1 MTHIGEIRFIGAPPR
16 SGTAQAAAYRAVAG
30 AACVPMRPPPFVLG
44 PAPAALLWDMFADI
58 EAPAA
63 GVYDIEDVTVAPTG
77 IPIRNG
83 IAFYG
88 EQFMQP
94 ECHVA
99 HLAARLNREDLPIR
113 HVPGPL
119 AVMCGPAHE
128 TWGHWL
134 TDLMPCLWLL
144 RAAGYDLAT
153 LRFLVPWDLR
163 DFGAALLALCGIRA
177 EQCVVYQYWQEII
190 RTDLLVLPTFMRA
203 GNRFATCFAE
213 ATAWWTAR
221 ARAAAGVTAAGP
233 SRLLLSRG
241 NAPKQRTLENR
252 ATIEAAAADAGYM
265 VVRPEEKTIAEQI
278 ALFAGARIIVGE
290 YGSALHN
297 SVFAPPGTLVCG
309 LRGTSRHPSLVQ
321 TGIATAL
328 GQDAAYVLGDTEGQ
342 DIVQRFS
349 IEPRAFA
356 RALRILDAL
365 DQQRPPAIPIRA
377 GINPPKKAGAPPLD
391 PVTRMRAAHDGGRGD
406 KATRLPR

>member
-1 MTHIGEIRFIGAPPR
+1 MTHVGEIRFIGAPPR
-16 SGTAQAAAYRAVAG
+16 AGTRAAASYRSVAD
-30 AACVPMRPPPFVLG
+30 AACVPVRPPPFVLG

-58 EAPAA
+58 GAPAA
-63 GVYDIEDVTVAPTG
+63 GLYEIEDVTVAPTG
-77 IPIRNG
+77 IPIRDG
-83 IAFYG
+83 VAFYG

-94 ECHVA
+94 ECHVE

-134 TDLMPCLWLL
+134 TDLLPCLWLL
-144 RAAGYDLAT
+144 RAAGHDLSA

-163 DFGAALLALCGIRA
+163 AFAAALLVLCGIRA

-190 RTDLLVLPTFMRA
+190 RTDRLLLPTFMRA
-203 GNRFATCFAE
+203 GNRFATCFAD
-213 ATAWWTAR
+213 ATAWWVAR
-221 ARAAAGVTAAGP
+221 ARTAAGITAGGP
-233 SRLLLSRG
+233 GRLMLSRG
-241 NAPKQRTLENR
+241 NAPKQRVMENR
-252 ATIEAAAADAGYM
+252 AAIEAAAIDAGYT
-265 VVRPEEKTIAEQI
+265 VVRPEEKTIPDQI

-328 GQDAAYVLGDTEGQ
+328 GQDAAYVLGDTGGQ

-349 IEPRAFA
+349 IEPRLFT
-356 RALRILDAL
+356 RALRMLDAL
-365 DQQRPPAIPIRA
+365 DQQRP
-377 GINPPKKAGAPPLD
+377 AGAAIGCAPAKSDSATARPRKSPARSAPP
-391 PVTRMRAAHDGGRGD
+391 A
-406 KATRLPR
+406 PR